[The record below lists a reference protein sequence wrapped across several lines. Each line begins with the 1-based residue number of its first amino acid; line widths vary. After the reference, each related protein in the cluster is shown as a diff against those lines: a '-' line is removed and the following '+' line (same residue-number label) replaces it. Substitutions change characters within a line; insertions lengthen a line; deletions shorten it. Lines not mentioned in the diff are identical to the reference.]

1 MSFFNRLFG
10 KTEPKSPPAAKEVKP
25 LIDGKTLR
33 LILTG
38 CKNPEGWA
46 RTLSEVLPI
55 YNITSREALA
65 MFIAQCGQE
74 SGHFNTLEENLN
86 YSAEGLMRVWPRHFP
101 SKEIANLY
109 ARKPELIASRAYGNR
124 LGNGNEDSRE
134 GWKFRGRGL
143 IQVTGKTNYR
153 SCSRFLFKD
162 DRLLD
167 TPELLIITDRTAL
180 ESACWFWV
188 TNNLNQ
194 HASNV
199 DRATRII
206 NGGTHG
212 LEERRALY
220 NRAMFELP

>member
-1 MSFFNRLFG
+1 
-10 KTEPKSPPAAKEVKP
+10 
-25 LIDGKTLR
+25 
-33 LILTG
+33 
-38 CKNPEGWA
+38 
-46 RTLSEVLPI
+46 
-55 YNITSREALA
+55 

-86 YSAEGLMRVWPRHFP
+86 YSAEGLTRVWPRHFP
-101 SKEIANLY
+101 TREIANLY

-143 IQVTGKTNYR
+143 IQVTGKNNYR

-167 TPELLIITDRTAL
+167 TPELLITTDRTAL

-194 HASNV
+194 HVSNV

-220 NRAMFELP
+220 NRALFELP